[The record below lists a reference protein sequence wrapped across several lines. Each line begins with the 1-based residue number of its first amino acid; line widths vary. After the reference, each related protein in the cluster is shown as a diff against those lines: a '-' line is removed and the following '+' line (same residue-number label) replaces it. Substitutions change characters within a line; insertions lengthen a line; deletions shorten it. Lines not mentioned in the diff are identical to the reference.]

1 MKLELDIVHINDIK
15 FSEKSAI
22 ANGVLQVNRSE
33 LQDILQKDPRLS
45 RVDIELASPGE
56 RCRILQVCDVV
67 EPRAKNRGD
76 GADFPGAIGK
86 QGTVG
91 DGSTC
96 VLRGAAVVTSL
107 HTRAVEGAGDRDPNG
122 EIIDM
127 TGPAADLSVYGQ
139 THNVVLLPM
148 PAENVSQ
155 QDYMMGAKI
164 AGLKTAVYLAKLGR
178 DLSPD
183 ETQVFENVLLSGYQK
198 GVEDLPR
205 VAYVFQVMATQQG
218 VVPHEPILYG
228 NNVDKIVP
236 TVLHPNEILDGALV
250 SPFRAWGM
258 DTYSIQNH
266 PIIQEIY
273 RRHGIELNF
282 TGVIVV
288 VASEN
293 ISENQRSAIM
303 ASNLAK
309 WVLGA
314 DGIILTKSGGGAPEV
329 PMAMIAQRCEQLGIK
344 TTIALWHIPVDTND
358 TRGGLVVFNM
368 PELDAIVSAGTPWQR
383 VKLPSVER
391 IIGTPVERPEATPV
405 VGEIERMLRW
415 IRGSQDQVGGG
426 RLRGIEY

>member
-1 MKLELDIVHINDIK
+1 M
-15 FSEKSAI
+15 
-22 ANGVLQVNRSE
+22 
-33 LQDILQKDPRLS
+33 P
-45 RVDIELASPGE
+45 
-56 RCRILQVCDVV
+56 
-67 EPRAKNRGD
+67 AKN
-76 GADFPGAIGK
+76 
-86 QGTVG
+86 
-91 DGSTC
+91 
-96 VLRGAAVVTSL
+96 
-107 HTRAVEGAGDRDPNG
+107 
-122 EIIDM
+122 
-127 TGPAADLSVYGQ
+127 
-139 THNVVLLPM
+139 
-148 PAENVSQ
+148 VSK

-178 DLSPD
+178 DLNPD
-183 ETQVFENVLLSGYQK
+183 ETQVFDNMLLSGYPK
-198 GVEDLPR
+198 GVGDLPR

-273 RRHGIELNF
+273 RRHGTELNF

-288 VASEN
+288 IASEN

-329 PMAMIAQRCEQLGIK
+329 PMAMIAQRCEELGIK

-368 PELDAIVSAGTPWQR
+368 PELDAIVSAGTPWQK

>member
-1 MKLELDIVHINDIK
+1 MTGRGNAPMKLELDILHINDIQ

-22 ANGVLQVNRSE
+22 ANGVLQVNRAE

-76 GADFPGAIGK
+76 GGDFPGAIGK

-107 HTRAVEGAGDRDPNG
+107 HTSAVEGAGDRDPNG

-148 PAENVSQ
+148 PAKNVSQ

-178 DLSPD
+178 DLNPD
-183 ETQVFENVLLSGYQK
+183 ETQVFENVRLSEYPK

-273 RRHGIELNF
+273 RRHGTELNF

-288 VASEN
+288 IASEN

-314 DGIILTKSGGGAPEV
+314 DGIILTKSGG
-329 PMAMIAQRCEQLGIK
+329 RY
-344 TTIALWHIPVDTND
+344 
-358 TRGGLVVFNM
+358 
-368 PELDAIVSAGTPWQR
+368 S
-383 VKLPSVER
+383 
-391 IIGTPVERPEATPV
+391 
-405 VGEIERMLRW
+405 
-415 IRGSQDQVGGG
+415 
-426 RLRGIEY
+426 